1 VNAAAFLVSCLEN
14 EGVRVAFGIPGEEN
28 LELMDALRDSSI
40 RFVLTR
46 HEESAAFMA
55 DVHGRLTGRAG
66 VCLATLGPGATNLVT
81 GIADAFLDRAPL
93 VAITAQAN
101 LSKVHREAHQ
111 IVDILR
117 MFAPVTKWNARVE
130 AADTVSEI
138 VRKAFKLA
146 EAEKPGAT
154 HIELSEDIAG
164 EETPA
169 DQEPL
174 PREAIRAPSPD
185 RASLEKAA
193 ALIRRAER
201 PIVLAGNGVI
211 RNGASEALTKF
222 AEDLRIPVVHTFM
235 GKGTIPWTSPMS
247 LLTIGVVPRDYE
259 LAGLPESDLVVCVGF
274 DFVEY
279 DPRSW
284 NPQGDRSIVHVD
296 SLPAEISRHYIPAV
310 EVVGEIRES
319 LEVLRTR
326 IGAPRNS
333 AWAQGNRDRILKQL
347 AAELAAGGETALKPQ
362 RIMSDLRDI
371 LAPDDLLISD
381 VGAHKLVLGRF
392 FRTLKPNTVVISN
405 GLSTMG
411 IAVPGGIAAKLVD
424 PSRRVMTLSGDG
436 GFLMSLHELETAKR
450 ERTATVNVVLRDGAL
465 GSIRW
470 KQMAKFGRTTGTEFG
485 NPDLVALAQAFGIRG
500 FRVELPSELASV
512 LEEALESKLPSVV
525 DIPIEYRDNP
535 FVSRRT

>member
-154 HIELSEDIAG
+154 HIELSEDVAG
-164 EETPA
+164 EEIPV
-169 DQEPL
+169 DQKPL
-174 PREAIRAPSPD
+174 PRETIRAPSPD

-259 LAGLPESDLVVCVGF
+259 LVGLPESDLVVCVGF

-284 NPQGDRSIVHVD
+284 NPQGDRPIVHVD
-296 SLPAEISRHYIPAV
+296 SLPAEISRHYVPAV

-326 IGAPRNS
+326 IGAPRDS

-485 NPDLVALAQAFGIRG
+485 NPDFVALAQAFGIQG
-500 FRVELPSELASV
+500 FRVERPSELASV
-512 LEEALESKLPSVV
+512 LEEALESKMPSVV

-535 FVSRRT
+535 FISTRT